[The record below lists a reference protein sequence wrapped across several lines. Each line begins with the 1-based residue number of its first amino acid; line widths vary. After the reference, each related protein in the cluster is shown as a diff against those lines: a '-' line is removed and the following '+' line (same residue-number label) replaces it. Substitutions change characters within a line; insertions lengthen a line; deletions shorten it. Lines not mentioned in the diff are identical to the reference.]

1 MNVII
6 NCRVYTMSSETIENG
21 YVCFENG
28 KITALGD
35 MEDIPE
41 LPETWTVID
50 GNRGYLLP
58 GLVDIHSHIGLF
70 NEGLRIEGE
79 DGNED
84 TDPITPQL
92 RAIDGINPQDRAF
105 GDALRGGVT
114 TVLTGPGSAN
124 PIGGSFAAMKTA
136 GICVDDMLISE
147 CAAMKFALGE
157 NPKMTYNSKERSPV
171 TRMATASVIRETL
184 LKTREY
190 MEKINDPDE
199 DMEFDFKYEAL
210 VPVLNGE
217 VPVQFH
223 CHRADDIFTAV
234 RIAKEF
240 SLKYMLVH
248 CTDGHLIAER
258 LSKENVPIIVGPIMT
273 TRGKPELSGMTV
285 ANAAILCA
293 AGNTVALCTDYPEN
307 AQEHLMLSAAL
318 AAKEGLTDEQA
329 FAMITLNPARIA
341 GLDERIGSIS
351 VGKDADLVLYDGHPF
366 DMRTS
371 VKQVFIDGESVL

>member
-1 MNVII
+1 MNILI
-6 NCRVYTMSSETIENG
+6 NCRVYTMESGVIDNG
-21 YVCFENG
+21 FVCFEGG

-35 MEDIPE
+35 MSNVPADTGDAIV
-41 LPETWTVID
+41 LD
-50 GNRGYLLP
+50 GDGGYLLP

-84 TDPITPQL
+84 TDPVTPQL

-105 GDALRGGVT
+105 ADALRGGVT

-124 PIGGSFAAMKTA
+124 PIGGSFAAMKTS
-136 GICVDDMLISE
+136 GVCVDDMIISE

-171 TRMATASVIRETL
+171 TRMATAAVIRETL

-248 CTDGHLIAER
+248 CTDGHLIASR
-258 LSKENVPIIVGPIMT
+258 LAKENAPIIVGPVMG
-273 TRGKPELSGMTV
+273 TRGKPELSGMTIS
-285 ANAAILCA
+285 NAAVLNA
-293 AGNTVALCTDYPEN
+293 AGNTVALCTDYPET

-318 AAKEGLTDEQA
+318 AAKEGISDEQA
-329 FAMITLNPARIA
+329 FSMITINPARIA
-341 GLDERIGSIS
+341 GLDTRVGSIA
-351 VGKDADLVLYDGHPF
+351 VGKDADMVLYDGHPF
-366 DMRTS
+366 DMRTNI
-371 VKQVFIDGESVL
+371 KQVFIDGESVL